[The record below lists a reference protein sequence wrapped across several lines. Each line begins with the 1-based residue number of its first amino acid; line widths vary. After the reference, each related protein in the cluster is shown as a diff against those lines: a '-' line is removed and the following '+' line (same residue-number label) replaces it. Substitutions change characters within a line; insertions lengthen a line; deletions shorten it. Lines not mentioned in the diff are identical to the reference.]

1 MPGVVRAISFTII
14 SGGPALS
21 GLCSAVVFYL
31 LLGPDYFLI
40 PALTVSLVVLI
51 VRRRS
56 VQAKLEAYY
65 GK

>member
-1 MPGVVRAISFTII
+1 MVVAVNQWRQYPPKL
-14 SGGPALS
+14 PALS